1 MKWNKDQ
8 EKAIYTTNKDIVVSA
23 SAGAGKTSILV
34 ERLLV
39 LCTREKNPIDLDRIV
54 AMTFTEAAAAEMK
67 KRLSKSLNKKLEE
80 PNANIDQI
88 NKQLILLDTAQISTI
103 HSFCLNIIK
112 KYYDVINL
120 NPDMI
125 KNTLDDITVENIKS
139 TAFDKVF
146 LNYTKDND
154 VVSLVNLFSENVYS
168 TDNLKKYVLKIVQA
182 ANSVYDTEKWYEKSL
197 NKYKQVKHFNEID
210 TEITS
215 LYYMSLIEKMIGIKD
230 KINTLISSLIEH
242 SFETQSSIDKLEKL
256 KHHINISINYLKNN
270 NYEDC
275 IFEFNKIESFK
286 ASKFNDYEKELK
298 NKIYKNIKSLN
309 ITLYSPELIV
319 SINNQLHNHV
329 KQLIDLSKLTSKEI
343 QKLKIIENGIDFDD
357 MEQYAY
363 KILSSNNNMISERLK
378 LEYD

>member
-182 ANSVYDTEKWYEKSL
+182 ANSV
-197 NKYKQVKHFNEID
+197 
-210 TEITS
+210 
-215 LYYMSLIEKMIGIKD
+215 M
-230 KINTLISSLIEH
+230 
-242 SFETQSSIDKLEKL
+242 
-256 KHHINISINYLKNN
+256 
-270 NYEDC
+270 
-275 IFEFNKIESFK
+275 
-286 ASKFNDYEKELK
+286 
-298 NKIYKNIKSLN
+298 
-309 ITLYSPELIV
+309 
-319 SINNQLHNHV
+319 
-329 KQLIDLSKLTSKEI
+329 I
-343 QKLKIIENGIDFDD
+343 QKSGMKNH
-357 MEQYAY
+357 
-363 KILSSNNNMISERLK
+363 
-378 LEYD
+378 

>member
-146 LNYTKDND
+146 LN
-154 VVSLVNLFSENVYS
+154 FFGG
-168 TDNLKKYVLKIVQA
+168 KY
-182 ANSVYDTEKWYEKSL
+182 E
-197 NKYKQVKHFNEID
+197 
-210 TEITS
+210 
-215 LYYMSLIEKMIGIKD
+215 
-230 KINTLISSLIEH
+230 
-242 SFETQSSIDKLEKL
+242 
-256 KHHINISINYLKNN
+256 
-270 NYEDC
+270 
-275 IFEFNKIESFK
+275 
-286 ASKFNDYEKELK
+286 
-298 NKIYKNIKSLN
+298 
-309 ITLYSPELIV
+309 
-319 SINNQLHNHV
+319 
-329 KQLIDLSKLTSKEI
+329 
-343 QKLKIIENGIDFDD
+343 
-357 MEQYAY
+357 
-363 KILSSNNNMISERLK
+363 
-378 LEYD
+378 